1 MPLSSSNSIPGRME
15 NSVHH
20 ACYMCKISEGEAEWY
35 FTTVSHQVLV
45 EVKQLF
51 SDVIRTGTLLLL
63 ILKVQQHVDL

>member
-1 MPLSSSNSIPGRME
+1 
-15 NSVHH
+15 
-20 ACYMCKISEGEAEWY
+20 MCKISEGKAEWY
-35 FTTVSHQVLV
+35 LTTVSHQVLV